1 VQQQQAQQQ
10 QDSSTFSWTK
20 HWWPVTPL
28 SYLDPKKPV
37 PVTLLGHTY
46 VVWFDPKA
54 EQGEGKWRLM
64 EDRCPHRCVEAA
76 SSCAAMQKQCSSC
89 NTAAAVGGL
98 AQHAAAAMKN
108 L

>member
-1 VQQQQAQQQ
+1 MLNRTVALKPATMRVDDQLLAGQHQTHSNGSASAPAQQQQAQQQ
-10 QDSSTFSWTK
+10 QDSPSFNWTK

-64 EDRCPHRCVEAA
+64 EDRCPHR
-76 SSCAAMQKQCSSC
+76 
-89 NTAAAVGGL
+89 
-98 AQHAAAAMKN
+98 
-108 L
+108 